1 MATFKSF
8 EDIVVWQL
16 GRELVLKIYALTR
29 QGAFARD
36 YGLKDQIQRA
46 AVSVPS
52 NIAEGFERDGNKEF
66 VKFLYIAKGS
76 VGEVRSL
83 LYNAR
88 DLGYIDDTAFDDAS
102 VFARR
107 ISAGIQSLVRKLSET
122 SRRGQR
128 YERQSLVTLQLCN
141 IHENQIN

>member
-76 VGEVRSL
+76 IGEIRSQ

-88 DLGYIDDTAFDDAS
+88 DLGYIDDAAFGETS
-102 VFARR
+102 GFARR

-128 YERQSLVTLQLCN
+128 YERHSPAPQ
-141 IHENQIN
+141 

>member
-1 MATFKSF
+1 M
-8 EDIVVWQL
+8 WQL
-16 GRELVLKIYALTR
+16 GRELVLKMYALTR
-29 QGAFARD
+29 HGMFVRD

-76 VGEVRSL
+76 VGEVRSQ
-83 LYNAR
+83 LYNAH
-88 DLGYIDDTAFDDAS
+88 DLGYVDDTSFDEVS

-107 ISAGIQSLVRKLSET
+107 ISAGIQSLIRKLSES

-128 YERQSLVTLQLCN
+128 YERQSPATLQPCN
-141 IHENQIN
+141 PSTL